1 MASKA
6 SVSKT
11 DGPRRVVLVHG
22 WGGSFSETW
31 QAPGIDQI
39 FADTGHVVSGVDL
52 LGHGSADKPHE
63 PEAYADLVGYLLD
76 ALPVEPCV
84 VVAFSLGAL
93 TTLRAAI
100 RQPQRFA
107 GIVLAGIGNGVF
119 ESHKPEETARILAGI
134 DGSAPAD
141 DNIARL
147 FGQYARQGDND
158 VAALTAVL
166 KRPPSEPLQPEQL
179 LPVTC
184 PVLVCIGERDFAA
197 PSDRLADA
205 FPDGRLRVL
214 PRTDHFA
221 TPGSFPFIDAV
232 VEFLESRVPAR

>member
-1 MASKA
+1 MVAKSL
-6 SVSKT
+6 
-11 DGPRRVVLVHG
+11 VLVHG
-22 WGGSFSETW
+22 WGGSYRDTW
-31 QAPGIDQI
+31 QGPGIDQI
-39 FADTGHVVSGVDL
+39 FADVGHSVSGIDL
-52 LGHGSADKPHE
+52 LGHGSADKPHD
-63 PEAYADLVGYLLD
+63 PDAYAHLPSYLLD
-76 ALPVEPCV
+76 RLPKEPCI

-100 RQPQRFA
+100 AAPDRFC

-119 ESHKPEETARILAGI
+119 EAHKPEESARIIAGVE
-134 DGSAPAD
+134 GTAPAD

-158 VAALTAVL
+158 VDALTAVL
-166 KRPPSEPLQPEQL
+166 KRPPSAPLLPEQL
-179 LPVTC
+179 SVVAC

-197 PSDRLADA
+197 PSDRLAAA
-205 FPDGRLRVL
+205 FPDGSLKVL

-232 VEFLESRVPAR
+232 VEFLESNFSTR